1 MVSSTKF
8 SKVDVTYDILTILE
22 HRMGW
27 GESFFLRL

>member
-22 HRMGW
+22 HSIRGDHFSL
-27 GESFFLRL
+27 GSE